1 MASMAAHEL
10 PSLLYLWDRRT
21 CFLGR
26 LQGNLCLSQAA
37 ATLVV
42 GLDQPLQLV
51 QGRHRYSSHS
61 ALLPAGIELEIR
73 ELEGRVGVCYLDPFN
88 EDFRRLGE
96 RFQLTDSALRVQFDQ
111 QPQLID
117 ALSLL
122 HEQQAEPEAVAAYLD
137 QLIGTTPLP
146 GARPPDPR
154 ILQAV
159 ALIKGDVGSNLSAD
173 YLARQV
179 GLSVPRL
186 TQLFRETLGISMR
199 RYRQWHRLFVTT
211 CAVARG
217 QTLTHAALEAGFT
230 DSAHFSHTFRS
241 IIGLKPSEML
251 RQAGGV
257 RLFAGQ

>member
-1 MASMAAHEL
+1 MSVTAL

-37 ATLVV
+37 ATLLVA
-42 GLDQPLQLV
+42 LDNPFRLAHA
-51 QGRHRYSSHS
+51 GRQWRCSS
-61 ALLPAGIELEIR
+61 ALLPAGIELELY
-73 ELEGRVGVCYLDPFN
+73 EVDGLVGVCYLDPFN
-88 EDFRRLGE
+88 EDYRRLTE
-96 RFQLTDSALRVQFDQ
+96 RFRLTDSALLLDYAHEAELIQGLRELHGRQADPERVAGF
-111 QPQLID
+111 
-117 ALSLL
+117 
-122 HEQQAEPEAVAAYLD
+122 LD
-137 QLIGTTPLP
+137 DLIGTQPLP
-146 GARPPDPR
+146 GARAPDAR

-159 ALIKGDVGSNLSAD
+159 ALIKADVGSNLSAD

-186 TQLFRETLGISMR
+186 SQLFRETLGISMR

-217 QTLTHAALEAGFT
+217 QSLTHAALEAGFT

-241 IIGLKPSEML
+241 ILGMSPSEML